1 MQNSRFLRANY
12 CLLWSLLLTLAG
24 ADVLGQQILQ
34 PADLV
39 AEEEAEAVRRY
50 SVELIIFQY
59 NDPNVSGTEIF
70 LADELPAEEAALT
83 EFEQD
88 ADGKYF
94 ADLAMQPQPMTNPD
108 GAADGTEVWPPFSAD
123 ELVLAEIPSFQQI
136 GLRVMQPDEFVLNDI
151 YDKLE
156 ELNAY
161 TPLLRTAWVQETIA
175 EEETRPIK
183 LRRLGGPPL
192 SLDGHVSLYL
202 GRYLHLVLDIALE
215 ERTPL
220 RSNGFASADP
230 VNNARYGNA
239 RYDDNRIQAGN
250 DYDLDGF
257 GNPRRTGSVFYR
269 IQEDRIV
276 RNGEL
281 RYYDHPRFGA
291 IAKITRI
298 EESEA
303 RPGENAPDR
312 TADSREINQSTP

>member
-1 MQNSRFLRANY
+1 MQNSRFLRPNY

-39 AEEEAEAVRRY
+39 AEEEAEEVRRY

-59 NDPNVSGTEIF
+59 NDPNMSGTELF
-70 LADELPAEEAALT
+70 LADELPVEDEETLS

-94 ADLAMQPQPMTNPD
+94 SDLARQPEPTAAPD
-108 GAADGTEVWPPFSAD
+108 EEADGSVVWPPFSAD

-136 GLRVMQPDEFVLNDI
+136 GLRVMQPEEFVLNDI

-175 EEETRPIK
+175 EEETRPIN

-215 ERTPL
+215 ERTPP

-230 VNNARYGNA
+230 VNNARYG
-239 RYDDNRIQAGN
+239 DNRVQAEN
-250 DYDLDGF
+250 DYDLDGDLDGF
-257 GNPRRTGSVFYR
+257 GSPRRTGSVFYR

-303 RPGENAPDR
+303 RPGESVPDR
-312 TADSREINQSTP
+312 TAASREINQNTP